1 MNYYASPK
9 GSDRAKRFREAYGNA
24 TSGQNFMFEGQ
35 PYAGPEGQSAPVGL
49 PPNQQVQQYFQPPP
63 GGWTGGVDPNQFAAQ
78 DQMQGVSSRPGDMSG
93 PTYQG
98 KDSDYY
104 AQNFFREIPGGLGPD
119 SRNMGLMQSTEPH
132 NFGDWVTDPSTDPSG
147 MSVPFDDPS
156 IAGTRIPFPGQSQ
169 EQMAM
174 ALSRVDDPS
183 GPRFSSRHIS
193 DPSNMPSSVTGMY
206 GPGQDTG
213 PPPGLLADDMS
224 GPRWTDFAKLRE
236 GSRTPMRDYFQEK
249 DWREHSPEE
258 LHKRRMAGLLGD
270 ASDTNQSTNKSGWE
284 KDKKFS
290 NTQNLLMELG
300 MNMYKD
306 DSDPF
311 GGEW

>member
-9 GSDRAKRFREAYGNA
+9 GSDRAKRFREAYGSANI
-24 TSGQNFMFEGQ
+24 GQNFMFEGQ
-35 PYAGPEGQSAPVGL
+35 PYAGPEGLSPD
-49 PPNQQVQQYFQPPP
+49 QQVQQYVQPPP

-93 PTYQG
+93 STYQG

-119 SRNMGLMQSTEPH
+119 SRNMGLMQSP
-132 NFGDWVTDPSTDPSG
+132 NGDWVADPSTDPSG
-147 MSVPFDDPS
+147 QSIPFDHPS
-156 IAGTRIPFPGQSQ
+156 IAGTKIPFREQSADQ
-169 EQMAM
+169 QAM
-174 ALSRVDDPS
+174 ALDRVGDPS
-183 GPRFSSRHIS
+183 SPRFGA
-193 DPSNMPSSVTGMY
+193 SNQMGVAEGYNHQMVNAPMGFGMS

-213 PPPGLLADDMS
+213 QLPGLLADDMS
-224 GPRWTDFAKLRE
+224 GPKWTDGMKLRQKAE
-236 GSRTPMRDYFQEK
+236 RD
-249 DWREHSPEE
+249 R
-258 LHKRRMAGLLGD
+258 KRKLGLLGD
-270 ASDTNQSTNKSGWE
+270 ASDTNQSTDKSGWE

>member
-9 GSDRAKRFREAYGNA
+9 GSDRAKRFQEAYGNA

-78 DQMQGVSSRPGDMSG
+78 DQMQGVSSRPGDVSG
-93 PTYQG
+93 PKYQG

-104 AQNFFREIPGGLGPD
+104 AQNFFREIPSGGLGPD
-119 SRNMGLMQSTEPH
+119 SRNMGLMQST
-132 NFGDWVTDPSTDPSG
+132 NGDWVPDPSTDPSG
-147 MSVPFDDPS
+147 MS
-156 IAGTRIPFPGQSQ
+156 IPFPEQSQ

-183 GPRFSSRHIS
+183 GPRFSSRGGIGDDS
-193 DPSNMPSSVTGMY
+193 PPSSVTGMY

-213 PPPGLLADDMS
+213 QLPGLLADDMS
-224 GPRWTDFAKLRE
+224 GPKWTDGMKLRQKAE
-236 GSRTPMRDYFQEK
+236 RD
-249 DWREHSPEE
+249 R
-258 LHKRRMAGLLGD
+258 KRKLGLLGD
-270 ASDTNQSTNKSGWE
+270 ASDTNQSTDKSGWE